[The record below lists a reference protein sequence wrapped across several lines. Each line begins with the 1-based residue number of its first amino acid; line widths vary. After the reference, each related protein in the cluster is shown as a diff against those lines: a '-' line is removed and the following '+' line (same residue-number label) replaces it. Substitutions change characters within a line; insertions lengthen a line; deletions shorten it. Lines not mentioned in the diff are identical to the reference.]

1 MKKNLALTKPCLCA
15 AFAAVG
21 ALIHSANAQ
30 DDRNPSN
37 EPVVQVRHSTS
48 DAKESKD
55 SKATIEQQ
63 PAEKWWT
70 ITAEAG
76 YQSKYIFRG
85 TNLTPNSNGIAFTEL
100 RLDAHGFSLGA
111 WYAHQIGTADVP
123 GAFAIGEAGAGGIG
137 GLDPRSFPG
146 LFPPGVFPIGGTDH
160 AIQTDFQELDLY
172 LRYSHSFGP
181 IDVTVG
187 NIAFF
192 IYRTQVDR
200 FVTDPAVLQF
210 VRQLGFNAVSPFTF
224 DTIGDEQFDRLF
236 VSLSTSK
243 IPYVVPSVTY
253 YQTIYNEGEFGA
265 FPASLGG
272 KRADKLGG
280 YLEGKI
286 SAVIPLV
293 HDVLTLE
300 PTGIISYSFDDRSKG
315 TSIPALDFTNGHLFN
330 PVLTTAPSSAPLT
343 GFNHAQIGAELV
355 WRVTKHVSLTGFGA
369 YSHHISAPTQGT
381 NRNEGWGGGKVTLSF

>member
-1 MKKNLALTKPCLCA
+1 MKKRIFPRAVAYAGCAIFALTTS
-15 AFAAVG
+15 
-21 ALIHSANAQ
+21 ALAQ
-30 DDRNPSN
+30 NSDPKD
-37 EPVVQVRHSTS
+37 VTVQVRH
-48 DAKESKD
+48 DSKD

-85 TNLTPNSNGIAFTEL
+85 TNLTPNSDGIAFTEL
-100 RLDAHGFSLGA
+100 RLDAHGFTLGA
-111 WYAHQIGTADVP
+111 WYAHQVGTADVP
-123 GAFAIGEAGAGGIG
+123 GAAAISEGGGINLSNFFNVPNPLG
-137 GLDPRSFPG
+137 IVL
-146 LFPPGVFPIGGTDH
+146 PPGVFPIGGTDH

-200 FVTDPAVLQF
+200 FVADPAVLQF
-210 VRQLGFNAVSPFTF
+210 LRLVGFNAVSPFTF

-236 VSLSTSK
+236 ISLSTSK
-243 IPYVVPSVTY
+243 IPYIVPSVTY
-253 YQTIYNEGEFGA
+253 YQTIYNEGELGS
-265 FPASLGG
+265 FPASLGA
-272 KRADKLGG
+272 KRPDELGG

-293 HDVLTLE
+293 RDVLSLE

-315 TSIPALDFTNGHLFN
+315 VSIPALDFTNGNLFS
-330 PVLTTAPSSAPLT
+330 PIPTTAPSSAPLT

-369 YSHHISAPTQGT
+369 CSHHISIPTQGT
-381 NRNEGWGGGKVTLSF
+381 NRNEAWGGGKVTLSF